1 MEAKEQKDEEL
12 CVCLPSTDRPGFNN
26 SLCPMDKKVRGG
38 QKIKYITRV
47 LLKRGGWYRELNW
60 RAFSNNRSR
69 TINVP
74 FLDMG

>member
-1 MEAKEQKDEEL
+1 MEAKEQKDEEF
-12 CVCLPSTDRPGFNN
+12 CVCLPSTDRPGFSN

-47 LLKRGGWYRELNW
+47 LLKRGRYRELNW
-60 RAFSNNRSR
+60 RAYNNRSR

-74 FLDMG
+74 FLDIG